1 MENTNVVEALTKYYE
16 SHQQDFAHDLEQLD
30 DWNGRLGDDRLIPM
44 NQLEYY
50 LAGKSPLEIFQTAL
64 RGENEEDSRPFNMD
78 DDYFFFDG
86 YGNFVSTNCRDYNE
100 TYLDESTVR
109 EILDNIN
116 HLACLSRGAQ
126 EVIDSCCDDDGLL
139 VIMSNPTANK

>member
-1 MENTNVVEALTKYYE
+1 MENTENANVIDALMKYYE
-16 SHQQDFAHDLEQLD
+16 DHPQDFAHDLEELD

-78 DDYFFFDG
+78 DDYFYLDG
-86 YGNFVSTNCRDYNE
+86 YGNYISTNCRDYNE

-109 EILDNIN
+109 EILDNVN
-116 HLACLSRGAQ
+116 HLTCLSRGAQ
-126 EVIDSCCDDDGLL
+126 DVIDSFYEEADDD
-139 VIMSNPTANK
+139 